1 MRQLTG
7 STVAVL
13 MAVAALAAAA
23 QVELKRDDAQHQLAI
38 LADGKAALVYHFEP
52 ESFLPY
58 FHPVNSPSGKELT
71 IKQTDPYP
79 HHRSFWFADTVL
91 LEGEKAPASFYNAF
105 YSFKDG
111 KGPCIRHARF
121 AAEKAEGDSAALGM
135 ELLWELAPDKPVLK
149 EARDARFLAL
159 GNGEWFLDIRF
170 TVTAEWGDVHFRSD
184 AAHYAWPYIRIHP
197 QFSVERGGTL
207 LNSEGG
213 LKQAGTHGK
222 PAKWCDYTNTLD
234 GKTEGLAF
242 FSHAENEH
250 PHTWLTRDYGTFG
263 PRRAD
268 PKNGKPFT
276 LKKGESLAMRVGVL
290 VHNGDAKE
298 AKIAERY
305 NEYVTGRLS
314 LLPPLG
320 K

>member
-1 MRQLTG
+1 MEVTAAIL
-7 STVAVL
+7 A
-13 MAVAALAAAA
+13 MAAPTKAA
-23 QVELKRDDAQHQLAI
+23 QVELKRDDAKHQLAI
-38 LADGKAALVYHFEP
+38 LAAGKAALVYSFEP

-58 FHPVNSPSGKELT
+58 FYPLLSPSGKELT
-71 IKQTDPYP
+71 IRQTDPYP

-111 KGPCIRHARF
+111 RGPRIRHVKF
-121 AAEKAEGDSAALGM
+121 TAEKAEADTATLGM

-197 QFSVERGGTL
+197 QFSAAKGGTL
-207 LNSEGG
+207 VNSEGG
-213 LKQAGTHGK
+213 LNQAGTHGK
-222 PAKWCDYTNTLD
+222 AATWCDYTNTLD

-242 FSHAENEH
+242 LSHAENEH

-268 PKNGKPFT
+268 PRNGKPFT
-276 LKKGESLAMRVGVL
+276 LKNGESLTMRVGVL

-305 NEYVTGRLS
+305 EEYVKGKLS
-314 LLPPLG
+314 LLSPVG